1 MLPAPGQ
8 VYVWGRRH
16 PYVHLNFLGLFNF
29 TAPYLPWVL
38 LAFSVTLR
46 SNAVVDLLGI
56 VAGVI
61 AVVSV
66 SFFCAL
72 LCTLILAAVSP
83 RLAPQDT
90 LETRMLC
97 IKSTQHTSVER
108 RSCEPGISAGMH
120 DGL

>member
-1 MLPAPGQ
+1 MPHLAHIIAAECLSPQLQSADSMAKSLERRLKRASLVVMLQ

-56 VAGVI
+56 VAGMSSYPVTSYQQKHI
-61 AVVSV
+61 CIPKGRAQD
-66 SFFCAL
+66 
-72 LCTLILAAVSP
+72 P
-83 RLAPQDT
+83 RP
-90 LETRMLC
+90 
-97 IKSTQHTSVER
+97 
-108 RSCEPGISAGMH
+108 P
-120 DGL
+120 

>member
-1 MLPAPGQ
+1 MSKASCTIVFLAFPLVFELLLSAVVSRVDVEASLLQTDALRVQ

-56 VAGVI
+56 VAGI
-61 AVVSV
+61 PPFLAIVSV
-66 SFFCAL
+66 
-72 LCTLILAAVSP
+72 LCKPTPKGA
-83 RLAPQDT
+83 
-90 LETRMLC
+90 
-97 IKSTQHTSVER
+97 
-108 RSCEPGISAGMH
+108 
-120 DGL
+120 

>member
-1 MLPAPGQ
+1 MLQ

-56 VAGVI
+56 VAGV
-61 AVVSV
+61 
-66 SFFCAL
+66 
-72 LCTLILAAVSP
+72 P
-83 RLAPQDT
+83 
-90 LETRMLC
+90 
-97 IKSTQHTSVER
+97 
-108 RSCEPGISAGMH
+108 
-120 DGL
+120 

>member
-1 MLPAPGQ
+1 MEHRSDIEASLSQANALLAQ

-56 VAGVI
+56 VAGVLPLLS
-61 AVVSV
+61 VV
-66 SFFCAL
+66 FAL
-72 LCTLILAAVSP
+72 WKATL
-83 RLAPQDT
+83 QWCW
-90 LETRMLC
+90 M
-97 IKSTQHTSVER
+97 
-108 RSCEPGISAGMH
+108 
-120 DGL
+120 

>member
-1 MLPAPGQ
+1 MRNGLTQALCHALHPSVSSRHALLQ

-56 VAGVI
+56 VAGVPLSH
-61 AVVSV
+61 SV
-66 SFFCAL
+66 SYLMLRPPFL
-72 LCTLILAAVSP
+72 QVISAAV
-83 RLAPQDT
+83 T
-90 LETRMLC
+90 
-97 IKSTQHTSVER
+97 
-108 RSCEPGISAGMH
+108 PGKVS
-120 DGL
+120 

>member
-1 MLPAPGQ
+1 MATASRAASTWASLVATLQ

-56 VAGVI
+56 VAGVPWHPLTSHQRKHSGI
-61 AVVSV
+61 PKGRMQD
-66 SFFCAL
+66 
-72 LCTLILAAVSP
+72 P
-83 RLAPQDT
+83 RP
-90 LETRMLC
+90 
-97 IKSTQHTSVER
+97 
-108 RSCEPGISAGMH
+108 P
-120 DGL
+120 

>member
-1 MLPAPGQ
+1 MCSSKRSAAARSLISQHSCTTLSSLVQ

-56 VAGVI
+56 VAG
-61 AVVSV
+61 
-66 SFFCAL
+66 AL
-72 LCTLILAAVSP
+72 PNAQWCSSHCIL
-83 RLAPQDT
+83 
-90 LETRMLC
+90 
-97 IKSTQHTSVER
+97 
-108 RSCEPGISAGMH
+108 
-120 DGL
+120 

>member
-1 MLPAPGQ
+1 MVMLQ

-56 VAGVI
+56 VAGVPSYPLSNLHQKHMGI
-61 AVVSV
+61 PKRR
-66 SFFCAL
+66 
-72 LCTLILAAVSP
+72 I
-83 RLAPQDT
+83 QDL
-90 LETRMLC
+90 LETLRL
-97 IKSTQHTSVER
+97 
-108 RSCEPGISAGMH
+108 G
-120 DGL
+120 

>member
-1 MLPAPGQ
+1 MAGNLKGCLIRASLLVMLQ

-56 VAGVI
+56 VAGV
-61 AVVSV
+61 S
-66 SFFCAL
+66 
-72 LCTLILAAVSP
+72 
-83 RLAPQDT
+83 
-90 LETRMLC
+90 
-97 IKSTQHTSVER
+97 
-108 RSCEPGISAGMH
+108 
-120 DGL
+120 